1 MPVPLLLSI
10 STNMIA
16 QDLRERTYYYEI
28 LEPRHE
34 PKTRNQRFCNSKN
47 QRTKWRE
54 LLMATLSA
62 DGKVSTSVGDY
73 WNKMEL
79 TLPSTSTVLQTARHS
94 VYQKIQLK
102 TPVTLLTKLPFEKAT
117 YWICALDKKEKVIDT
132 SSKLDVDCS
141 ILRNYQSIKL
151 NHNIKAGKIAVADL
165 NGDGIY
171 DYIIRTPEKGSRNAR
186 YFGWFNLSN

>member
-1 MPVPLLLSI
+1 MMKNKNLLIGLCSVPLLLSI

-34 PKTRNQRFCNSKN
+34 PKPEIKGF
-47 QRTKWRE
+47 
-54 LLMATLSA
+54 ATERIKENL
-62 DGKVSTSVGDY
+62 VSTSVGDY

-102 TPVTLLTKLPFEKAT
+102 TPVTLLTKLPF
-117 YWICALDKKEKVIDT
+117 LKKQPI
-132 SSKLDVDCS
+132 
-141 ILRNYQSIKL
+141 
-151 NHNIKAGKIAVADL
+151 
-165 NGDGIY
+165 
-171 DYIIRTPEKGSRNAR
+171 GSVH
-186 YFGWFNLSN
+186 